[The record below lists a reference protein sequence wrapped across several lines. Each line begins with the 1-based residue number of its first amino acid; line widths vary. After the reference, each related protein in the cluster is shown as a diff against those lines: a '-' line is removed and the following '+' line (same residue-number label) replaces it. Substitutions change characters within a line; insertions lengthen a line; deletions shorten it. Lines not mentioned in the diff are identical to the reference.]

1 MDILKIF
8 EENLSYLAIG
18 AILVIFLLGLK
29 NKDKKSVDLVEK
41 EEPIERNVDI
51 DLLKK
56 YEEKLIV
63 LKDLYKQELIDSNL
77 YKKKIELIV
86 KRVEDIFGKDF
97 SSFPRFQQ
105 KIVMES
111 LKKDIQS
118 KVKVKVHSDV
128 VGEKSIDSLIDAVD
142 KRINRGKRIWEK
154 KILILLMK

>member
-56 YEEKLIV
+56 YEEKLRV
-63 LKDLYKQELIDSNL
+63 LKDLYKQ
-77 YKKKIELIV
+77 
-86 KRVEDIFGKDF
+86 R
-97 SSFPRFQQ
+97 RFRRGPWR
-105 KIVMES
+105 
-111 LKKDIQS
+111 
-118 KVKVKVHSDV
+118 
-128 VGEKSIDSLIDAVD
+128 GEQ
-142 KRINRGKRIWEK
+142 
-154 KILILLMK
+154 LL